1 MKLRLIT
8 TGICLAFCLLTIT
21 NGYSLKSA
29 PLSPVD
35 QGSWIIGAGV
45 GPGTDIFGNGRG
57 LGVGIKFYFE
67 NGTWQLGPGVLTLG
81 GDLGFSI
88 FSNRFLGEYRETWN
102 NVMFGARSAYHY
114 GWNVPG
120 LDTYGGIPLGIGF
133 SFYHHGRLY
142 TGYQPI
148 YPYLGFFVGTSYFFN
163 KIIGVN
169 GEFGYN
175 VTYANIGVIVKLH

>member
-1 MKLRLIT
+1 
-8 TGICLAFCLLTIT
+8 
-21 NGYSLKSA
+21 
-29 PLSPVD
+29 
-35 QGSWIIGAGV
+35 
-45 GPGTDIFGNGRG
+45 
-57 LGVGIKFYFE
+57 
-67 NGTWQLGPGVLTLG
+67 LG

-88 FSNRFLGEYRETWN
+88 FSNKFLGAYHEVWN